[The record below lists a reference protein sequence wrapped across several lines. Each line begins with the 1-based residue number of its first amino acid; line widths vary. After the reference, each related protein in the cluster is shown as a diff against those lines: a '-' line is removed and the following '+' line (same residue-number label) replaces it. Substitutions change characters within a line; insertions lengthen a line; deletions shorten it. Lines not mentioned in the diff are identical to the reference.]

1 MRLLIITIEE
11 QGEEPAIQNGTVSE
25 KPQDGDFDFATV
37 LFPDAVTAFSETL
50 PETAENLP
58 DPAAPPPPTSRI
70 APLSPH
76 SLRPHPPATPSVIVQ
91 LPNESPRVEDVPS
104 APPSINEREE
114 TPIEFPDPK
123 SAPPDTYT
131 QAPIDPHDLKPRAPS
146 SASLIVEPPADP
158 RPVDDM
164 SAVVSRAATP
174 VRLPDP
180 RLPPIDS
187 YLEAPI
193 TPHHLKPRSRAQT
206 ESLMVEDGQDEG
218 SVAAGTADEA
228 EKAEVQN
235 EEGTF
240 DEDVPMAPEDDYEV
254 ELVERLE
261 REEDELGDEAG
272 KEAEIREPI
281 EAESVEKEEE
291 QSQKAGF
298 DVDKQAEDRG
308 ELIEGRIEIEKPSE
322 DAESETPVQDNEDVE
337 DKYGPKDK
345 GKGKAFSPTPIDEE
359 HVLND
364 DQPSG
369 PVLVDA
375 DASPER
381 PPLIMTTSAIERLR
395 HHHNLASG
403 AAAAVS
409 QSSQS
414 SQAQS
419 QIHTHRRTR
428 SRARAGG
435 SPPPPPVTRSNC
447 YYEKLKVADYGLEAV
462 ILAPHCSLANMEQIE
477 KDEAIVQGVPTEE
490 EEQEARKCQ
499 ISHDDEVLHP
509 VLCTK
514 IRRIVGLQ
522 IFDEGCCYLLYANKG
537 ARLAEEEEGSSNKT
551 EMPTGTIGR
560 GHRKRK
566 STSAQLGEQSTTA
579 SPIKP
584 RASPIG
590 TRSALKRSGVS
601 LEPPEPFTPRKK
613 SKERSLEPAGSYTTD
628 VDVGDDH
635 DHSSTGSPRPSS
647 PRRLQTPRRSTRLS
661 SIRREEVSEGTPGSE
676 KDLEVVQEGETE
688 ADGGQEGER
697 EERGKTV
704 DEEAEPV
711 GPLSEAHQTPRRSA
725 RFLPLEEIDDDQSPP
740 FGSITVSQSVS
751 VQRSPAKS
759 ALHKTPLSIRKRNN
773 AVHPLDEEDE
783 EEGSTPEE
791 DTDSEEEEETAKEDE
806 KSTFGKKRKARDE
819 SEEEKDQQDEG
830 DEGSIELRVVKR
842 RALEDEET
850 GTRVSENEAG
860 EAVPDGDTR
869 KRGWGKW
876 LRWW

>member
-1 MRLLIITIEE
+1 MRLLIIMTEE

-25 KPQDGDFDFATV
+25 KSQDGDFDFATV
-37 LFPDAVTAFSETL
+37 LFPGATTAF
-50 PETAENLP
+50 PETLP
-58 DPAAPPPPTSRI
+58 DPAAPPPPTSQV

-91 LPNESPRVEDVPS
+91 PPNEFPRVEDVPS

-131 QAPIDPHDLKPRAPS
+131 QAPIDPHDLKPRGPS
-146 SASLIVEPPADP
+146 SPSLIVEPPADP

-206 ESLMVEDGQDEG
+206 ESLMVEDGHDEG
-218 SVAAGTADEA
+218 SAAAGTADEA

-240 DEDVPMAPEDDYEV
+240 DEGVPMAPEDGYEV

-272 KEAEIREPI
+272 KEAEIREPV
-281 EAESVEKEEE
+281 EAESVEKQEE

-298 DVDKQAEDRG
+298 DVYKQAEDRD
-308 ELIEGRIEIEKPSE
+308 ELVEEKIEIEKPSE
-322 DAESETPVQDNEDVE
+322 EAESETPEQDNEDVE

-364 DQPSG
+364 DLPSE

-375 DASPER
+375 AASPER

-403 AAAAVS
+403 AVAAVGS
-409 QSSQS
+409 QSSQT
-414 SQAQS
+414 SQTQS
-419 QIHTHRRTR
+419 QTHTHRRTR
-428 SRARAGG
+428 SRARAEG

-447 YYEKLKVADYGLEAV
+447 YYEKLKVADYGLEAI
-462 ILAPHCSLANMEQIE
+462 ILAPHCSLANVEQIE

-499 ISHDDEVLHP
+499 MSHDNEVLHP

-551 EMPTGTIGR
+551 ETPTGTISR

-601 LEPPEPFTPRKK
+601 LEPPESFTPRKK
-613 SKERSLEPAGSYTTD
+613 SKERSLEPAGSYTTEVD

-635 DHSSTGSPRPSS
+635 DHSTTGSPRPSS
-647 PRRLQTPRRSTRLS
+647 SRRLQTPRRSTRLS
-661 SIRREEVSEGTPGSE
+661 SIRREEVLEETPGSE

-688 ADGGQEGER
+688 ADGGQEEER

-704 DEEAEPV
+704 EEEAEPL
-711 GPLSEAHQTPRRSA
+711 GLLSEAHQTPRRSA
-725 RFLPLEEIDDDQSPP
+725 RFLPAEEIDDDQSPP
-740 FGSITVSQSVS
+740 LGSITISQSES

-783 EEGSTPEE
+783 EEEGSTPEE
-791 DTDSEEEEETAKEDE
+791 DTDSEEEEETAEEDE
-806 KSTFGKKRKARDE
+806 KSTSDKKRKARDE
-819 SEEEKDQQDEG
+819 SEEEKEQEDEG
-830 DEGSIELRVVKR
+830 DEGNIELRVVKR

-850 GTRVSENEAG
+850 GTPVSENEAG
-860 EAVPDGDTR
+860 ESAPDGDTR

>member
-25 KPQDGDFDFATV
+25 KSQNGDFDFTTV
-37 LFPDAVTAFSETL
+37 LFRDAVTTISETL

-76 SLRPHPPATPSVIVQ
+76 SLRPHPPVTPSVIVQ

-164 SAVVSRAATP
+164 SVVVSRAATP

-206 ESLMVEDGQDEG
+206 ESLMVEDGQNEG

-240 DEDVPMAPEDDYEV
+240 DEDVPMAPEDDYGV

-261 REEDELGDEAG
+261 REEGELGDEAG
-272 KEAEIREPI
+272 KEAEIREPT

-308 ELIEGRIEIEKPSE
+308 EFIEERIEIEKPSE
-322 DAESETPVQDNEDVE
+322 DSESETSEQDNEDVE
-337 DKYGPKDK
+337 DKYGAKDK

-364 DQPSG
+364 DQPSE

-375 DASPER
+375 GASPER

-419 QIHTHRRTR
+419 QTHTHRRTR
-428 SRARAGG
+428 SRARAEG

-499 ISHDDEVLHP
+499 ISHDNEVLHP

-537 ARLAEEEEGSSNKT
+537 ARLAEEEEGSSSKT
-551 EMPTGTIGR
+551 KMTTGTIGR

-584 RASPIG
+584 RASPVG

-601 LEPPEPFTPRKK
+601 LEPPESFTPRKK

-628 VDVGDDH
+628 VDVDVDVADDH
-635 DHSSTGSPRPSS
+635 DHSTTGSPRPFSS
-647 PRRLQTPRRSTRLS
+647 RRLQTPRRSTRLS

-697 EERGKTV
+697 EE
-704 DEEAEPV
+704 
-711 GPLSEAHQTPRRSA
+711 HQTPRRSA

-740 FGSITVSQSVS
+740 LGSITISQSDS

-773 AVHPLDEEDE
+773 AAHPLDEEDE
-783 EEGSTPEE
+783 EEGSTREE
-791 DTDSEEEEETAKEDE
+791 DTDSEEGEETAKEDD
-806 KSTFGKKRKARDE
+806 KSISGKKRKARDE
-819 SEEEKDQQDEG
+819 SGEEKDEQDEG

-850 GTRVSENEAG
+850 GTPVSENEAG

>member
-1 MRLLIITIEE
+1 MTEE
-11 QGEEPAIQNGTVSE
+11 QGEEPAIENGNVSE
-25 KPQDGDFDFATV
+25 KSQDSDFDFATV
-37 LFPDAVTAFSETL
+37 RFPDAATAFSETL
-50 PETAENLP
+50 PETAVNLP

-70 APLSPH
+70 TPLSPH
-76 SLRPHPPATPSVIVQ
+76 SLRPHPPATTSVIVQ
-91 LPNESPRVEDVPS
+91 LPNELPRLDDVPS
-104 APPSINEREE
+104 ALPSINEREE
-114 TPIEFPDPK
+114 THIEFPDPK

-146 SASLIVEPPADP
+146 SPSLIVEPPADP
-158 RPVDDM
+158 RPVDDI

-218 SVAAGTADEA
+218 SAAAGTADEA
-228 EKAEVQN
+228 ENAEAQN
-235 EEGTF
+235 EEGAF
-240 DEDVPMAPEDDYEV
+240 DEDILMAPEDDYEV
-254 ELVERLE
+254 ELAERLE
-261 REEDELGDEAG
+261 REEEGQRDEAG
-272 KEAEIREPI
+272 KEAEMLKREPI
-281 EAESVEKEEE
+281 EAESVETEEE

-298 DVDKQAEDRG
+298 DVNRD
-308 ELIEGRIEIEKPSE
+308 ELIEEKIETEKPSE
-322 DAESETPVQDNEDVE
+322 EVESETPEQDNEDVE
-337 DKYGPKDK
+337 DKSGPKDK

-375 DASPER
+375 ASPER

-403 AAAAVS
+403 AAAAVGSQLS
-409 QSSQS
+409 QSSQT
-414 SQAQS
+414 QS

-428 SRARAGG
+428 SRARAEG

-447 YYEKLKVADYGLEAV
+447 YYEKLKVADYGLEAI
-462 ILAPHCSLANMEQIE
+462 ILAPHCSLANVEQIE

-499 ISHDDEVLHP
+499 MSHDNEVLHP

-579 SPIKP
+579 SPTKP

-590 TRSALKRSGVS
+590 TRSALKRSAVS
-601 LEPPEPFTPRKK
+601 LEPPESFTPRKK

-635 DHSSTGSPRPSS
+635 DHSTTGSPRPSS
-647 PRRLQTPRRSTRLS
+647 SRRLQTPRRSTRLS
-661 SIRREEVSEGTPGSE
+661 SIRREEVLEGTPGSE

-697 EERGKTV
+697 EEGGRTV
-704 DEEAEPV
+704 DEEPGPV
-711 GPLSEAHQTPRRSA
+711 GTLSEAHQTPRRSA
-725 RFLPLEEIDDDQSPP
+725 RFLPAEEIDDDQSPP
-740 FGSITVSQSVS
+740 LGSVTVSQSES

-773 AVHPLDEEDE
+773 AAHPLDEEDE
-783 EEGSTPEE
+783 KEGSTEEE
-791 DTDSEEEEETAKEDE
+791 DIDSEEEEETTKEDE
-806 KSTFGKKRKARDE
+806 KSIFDKKRKTRDE
-819 SEEEKDQQDEG
+819 SEEEKEQDDEG

-842 RALEDEET
+842 RALENEET
-850 GTRVSENEAG
+850 GTPVSENETG
-860 EAVPDGDTR
+860 EAAHDGDTR
-869 KRGWGKW
+869 RRGWGKW
-876 LRWW
+876 PRWW